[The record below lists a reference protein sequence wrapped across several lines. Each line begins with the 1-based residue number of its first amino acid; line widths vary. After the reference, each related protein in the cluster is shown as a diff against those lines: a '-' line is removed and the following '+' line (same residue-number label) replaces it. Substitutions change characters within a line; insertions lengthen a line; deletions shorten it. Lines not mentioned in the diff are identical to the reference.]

1 MIRMIL
7 KQFKRDN
14 TYIILPLLFIICT
27 FFSCHGVEKH
37 NGFRLNEFAID
48 DVRLRAIVDS
58 MVEMHLPV
66 LQSEKEKKI
75 ISLNFSRKDSVLY
88 FVFSLRDEEE
98 LIVKY
103 IYRENKRIVG
113 YTNSR
118 NIEVILL
125 SDIDD
130 LSEFGKQYE
139 RFIHPTK
146 NSKAFNYMKFP
157 ENLYIRDDS
166 NTWPDFELLYDPTYI
181 VYPYVNNSFLQPV
194 MTKDPDFSYIPLQD
208 FSKPWTDEKL
218 YKKYKLTD
226 EEIQFI
232 ESIIKPME

>member
-14 TYIILPLLFIICT
+14 TYIILPLLLIACT

-48 DVRLRAIVDS
+48 NVRLRAIVDS
-58 MVEMHLPV
+58 VVEMNLPI
-66 LQSEKEKKI
+66 LQSEKEKKV
-75 ISLNFSRKDSVLY
+75 ISLNFSKKDSIL
-88 FVFSLRDEEE
+88 FFAFSLRNEDE
-98 LIVKY
+98 LMSKY

-113 YTNSR
+113 YANSG

-194 MTKDPDFSYIPLQD
+194 MTKDHY
-208 FSKPWTDEKL
+208 
-218 YKKYKLTD
+218 YGNKY
-226 EEIQFI
+226 
-232 ESIIKPME
+232 